1 MNVKLQKWD
10 AVVAIYILTA
20 FIMLIV
26 PLPAWILDVFMAF
39 NMAVAF
45 TILFAAMFSKEVL
58 DMSYFP
64 SILLFTTIFRIA
76 MNVSSTRL
84 ILTTGTA
91 GNVVMTFG
99 QFVGGGDLIVGAV
112 IFIILILVQFLVIN
126 KGTERVAEVTA
137 RFTLDAMPG
146 KQMAIDADLNTG
158 AIDDKEAKIRRDK
171 IQQESSFFG
180 SMDGAVKYVK
190 GDAVAGL
197 ILTVI
202 NLVGGIIMGMTRSG
216 MDINTAL
223 STYGV
228 LTIGDGLVSQIPS
241 LLISLSTGIL
251 VTKGGKEAEFGT
263 TIVKQ
268 LFGIPKAMYMV
279 GATLMFLGITTG
291 LNTILF
297 LGLGLLFIVAG
308 RMVAGNIETAGIEN
322 MVDAEETAAEEIRQP
337 ENVNS
342 LLQVD
347 PIELEFGYGII
358 PLADAA
364 QGGDLLDRVVMI
376 RRQIALE
383 LGTVVPIIRLRDNI
397 QLNPNQYIIKI
408 KGIQVSEGEILFDHY
423 MAMNPGYV
431 EEEITG
437 IPTFEPSFH
446 LPAIWITEGQRER
459 AESLGYTVV
468 DPPSIIATHLT
479 EVIRQH
485 IAELLTRQDVQGLIN
500 NLKENNPALVEEL
513 VPKLLGL
520 GEVQKVLQNLLQEGI
535 SIRDLLTIFETLAD
549 YAPTTRDTDILTE
562 YVRQSLKRAISVKY
576 FPAHET
582 TQVITLDPKI
592 EQEIM
597 GSVKQTEQGAY
608 LNLDPER
615 TRKIMDSL
623 GKEVQKLENLGKNP
637 IIITSPIVRMYF
649 KRLTEDY
656 YKDLI
661 VVSYNEIESD
671 VELQSVGMVTA

>member
-1 MNVKLQKWD
+1 MKVKQADVGIALYML
-10 AVVAIYILTA
+10 AA
-20 FIMLIV
+20 FAMLIISI
-26 PLPAWILDVFMAF
+26 PAWLLDVLLGF
-39 NMAVAF
+39 NIAIAF
-45 TILFAAMFSKEVL
+45 TILFTCMFIKEVL
-58 DMSYFP
+58 DLSFFP
-64 SILLFTTIFRIA
+64 TILLFTTIFRIA
-76 MNVSSTRL
+76 LNVSSTKL
-84 ILTTGTA
+84 ILGTGDP
-91 GNVVMTFG
+91 GNVVATFG
-99 QFVGGGDLIVGAV
+99 EYVGGGDLIIGTIVFV
-112 IFIILILVQFLVIN
+112 ILIIIQFMVIN
-126 KGTERVAEVTA
+126 KGSERVAEVTA

-158 AIDDKEAKIRRDK
+158 AITDKEAKIRRDK
-171 IQQESSFFG
+171 IQQEASFFG

-197 ILTVI
+197 LITAVNI
-202 NLVGGIIMGMTRSG
+202 IGGISMGVLRQG
-216 MDINTAL
+216 MDIGSAL
-223 STYGV
+223 DKYTI

-241 LLISLSTGIL
+241 LLVSLSTGIL
-251 VTKGGKEAEFGT
+251 VTKGSKDADFGSVL
-263 TIVKQ
+263 VKQ
-268 LFGIPKAMYMV
+268 LFGLPKVMYLV
-279 GATLMFLGITTG
+279 GITITVLGIVTP
-291 LNTILF
+291 LNPIIF
-297 LGLGLLFIVAG
+297 VGIGVLFIVGG
-308 RMVAGNIETAGIEN
+308 RIMEGTIETAKIE
-322 MVDAEETAAEEIRQP
+322 EEAGQDEAAAEEIRQP
-337 ENVNS
+337 ENVTS

-358 PLADAA
+358 PLADVN

-459 AESLGYTVV
+459 AESMGYTVV

-479 EVIRQH
+479 EIIREH
-485 IAELLTRQDVQGLIN
+485 ISELLTRQDVQNLVN
-500 NLKENNPALVEEL
+500 NLKDANPALVDEL

-520 GEVQKVLQNLLQEGI
+520 GEIQKVLQNLLKEGI

-549 YAPTTRDTDILTE
+549 YASTSRDTDILTE
-562 YVRQSLKRAISVKY
+562 YVRQSLKRAISNKF
-576 FPAHET
+576 FPQNET
-582 TQVITLDPKI
+582 TSVVTLDPKL
-592 EQEIM
+592 EQTVM

-608 LNLDPER
+608 LNLDPDM
-615 TRKIMDSL
+615 TKNIMKSVEQEL
-623 GKEVQKLENLGKNP
+623 KKLENLGKPP
-637 IIITSPIVRMYF
+637 IIITSPIVRVYF
-649 KRLTEDY
+649 KKLTEDY

-661 VVSYNEIESD
+661 VVSYNEVESNI
-671 VELQSVGMVTA
+671 ELQSVGMVTA

>member
-10 AVVAIYILTA
+10 AFVAIYILTA

-223 STYGV
+223 GTYGV

-308 RMVAGNIETAGIEN
+308 RLVAGNIETAGIEN

-661 VVSYNEIESD
+661 VVSYNEIESN

>member
-1 MNVKLQKWD
+1 MNARMAKTD
-10 AVVAIYILTA
+10 TIVAIYILVA

-26 PLPAWILDVFMAF
+26 PLPAALLDVFMAF
-39 NMAVAF
+39 NIAVSF
-45 TILFAAMFSKEVL
+45 TILFTCMFSKEVL
-58 DMSYFP
+58 DLSYFP
-64 SILLFTTIFRIA
+64 TILLFTTIFRIA

-84 ILTTGTA
+84 ILSTGDS
-91 GNVVMTFG
+91 GNVVKTFG
-99 QFVGGGDLIVGAV
+99 EFVGGGDLIIGAIV
-112 IFIILILVQFLVIN
+112 FIILIMIQFLVIN
-126 KGTERVAEVTA
+126 KGSERVAEVTA

-158 AIDDKEAKIRRDK
+158 AIDDKEAKARRDK

-197 ILTVI
+197 LLTVI
-202 NLVGGIIMGMTRSG
+202 NLVGGVAMGMLRRGT
-216 MDINTAL
+216 DIGRAL
-223 STYGV
+223 EDYGI

-251 VTKGGKEAEFGT
+251 VTKGSKEADFGPA
-263 TIVKQ
+263 IIRQ
-268 LFGIPKAMYMV
+268 LFGVPKVMYLV
-279 GATLMFLGITTG
+279 GATLSFLGVVTE

-297 LGLGLLFIVAG
+297 VGLGMLFVVGG
-308 RMVAGNIETAGIEN
+308 RLIAGNLETAGIEQE
-322 MVDAEETAAEEIRQP
+322 VDAGEAAAEEIRQP

-358 PLADAA
+358 PLADVN

-446 LPAIWITEGQRER
+446 LPAIWITESQRER

-479 EVIRQH
+479 EIIRQY
-485 IAELLTRQDVQGLIN
+485 ISELLTRQDVQNLVN
-500 NLKENNPALVEEL
+500 NMKETNPSLVEEL
-513 VPKLLGL
+513 VPKLLGI
-520 GEVQKVLQNLLQEGI
+520 GEIQKVLQNLLKEGI
-535 SIRDLLTIFETLAD
+535 SIRDLLTIMETLAD
-549 YAPTTRDTDILTE
+549 YAPTTRDADILTE
-562 YVRQSLKRAISVKY
+562 YVRQSLKRAISTKF
-576 FPAHET
+576 FPSHET
-582 TQVITLDPKI
+582 TSVVTLDPKI

-597 GSVKQTEQGAY
+597 GSVKQTENGAF
-608 LNLDPER
+608 LNMDPAR
-615 TRKIMDSL
+615 TRAIMDSL
-623 GKEVQKLENLGKNP
+623 TKEVQKLENLGKMP
-637 IIITSPIVRMYF
+637 IIITSPIVRVYF

-656 YKDLI
+656 FKDLV
-661 VVSYNEIESD
+661 VVSYNEVENN